1 MAARFRCEKC
11 GKRLTVNEGPGSAVT
26 CPHCNQTIVVPADAQ
41 SSDGAAEAATAQ
53 PVAATAEPVAA
64 AADAPPA
71 EGDAEKKEEEE
82 EAQEEGMGTVM
93 GFFAMYL
100 PSYGTS
106 ILLHLA
112 IFLFIA
118 LFSTDLQGGKQE
130 PFKYSTAVVADTKP
144 KVEKK
149 KDKSKNKEA
158 SRSRRPGTGG
168 EASRGK
174 LKPQISGL
182 LRQFTTNPFPD
193 VASNNLNEVQ
203 VIGVGAGGKQIGGFE
218 GLGTGSGRGTGT
230 GGGGFFGAG
239 GDDSD
244 EANKIVYIVDRSGS
258 MTDSIDYVK
267 YELKR
272 SIRELGPE
280 KQFHIIFFSSGPALE
295 MPARRLVSAT
305 EANKTKAFEF
315 VDGIIAQGETDPDEA
330 IKRAFACGCEL
341 IYLLTDGEFDKS
353 VVDTIKNLNKGG
365 KVTVHTI
372 GFIYKDG
379 EKILK
384 DIASQNNGNYK
395 FVSEADLATLVQ

>member
-1 MAARFRCEKC
+1 MALRFRCEKC
-11 GKRLTVNEGPGSAVT
+11 GKRLTVNEGPGAEVT

-41 SSDGAAEAATAQ
+41 GPDGAPAPA
-53 PVAATAEPVAA
+53 VAEPVAVTAEPQAAGA
-64 AADAPPA
+64 AAA
-71 EGDAEKKEEEE
+71 EGEGDKDKEEEE

-106 ILLHLA
+106 ILLHAA
-112 IFLFIA
+112 IGLIIFF
-118 LFSTDLQGGKQE
+118 FSSGMQPDRQE
-130 PFKYSTAVVADTKP
+130 PFKYSTAVVADTHP

-149 KDKSKNKEA
+149 KEKSKNKEA
-158 SRSRRPGTGG
+158 SRSRRPGQGG

-239 GDDSD
+239 GDDEG

-305 EANKTKAFEF
+305 EPNKAKAFEF

-330 IKRAFACGCEL
+330 IKRAFAVGAEL

-353 VVDTIKNLNKGG
+353 VVDTIKTLNKGG
-365 KVTVHTI
+365 KVTIHTI

>member
-1 MAARFRCEKC
+1 MALRFRCEKC
-11 GKRLTVNEGPGSAVT
+11 GKRLTVNEEAGAEVT
-26 CPHCNQTIVVPADAQ
+26 CPHCNQRIVVPAEAQ
-41 SSDGAAEAATAQ
+41 GSDGAPAPA
-53 PVAATAEPVAA
+53 VAEPVAVTAEPQA
-64 AADAPPA
+64 ASAAPA
-71 EGDAEKKEEEE
+71 EGEGDKDKKEEE

-106 ILLHLA
+106 ILLHVA
-112 IFLFIA
+112 IGLFIFF
-118 LFSTDLQGGKQE
+118 FSSDTRGEVQV
-130 PFKYSTAVVADTKP
+130 PFKYSTAVVADSKP

-239 GDDSD
+239 GDDEG

-280 KQFHIIFFSSGPALE
+280 KQFHIIFYSSGPALE

-305 EANKTKAFEF
+305 EANKQKAFEF

-353 VVDTIKNLNKGG
+353 VVDTIKGLNKAG
-365 KVTVHTI
+365 KVTIHTI